1 MKATNLIFVGV
12 FESEKSSFEQ
22 AVQLAE
28 RTFST
33 RLGVYPA
40 LGLDVACQQLLFA
53 VETTSMLSYGR
64 ARLADF
70 FAEQGYEVKPF
81 CMELFTPLS
90 RDVVANSCMA
100 ELNLPKGSSLMEA
113 WSLVNALSEEVSEPN
128 GKGLN
133 FAVFHNEDVPESP
146 FFAVMWSRKATANL
160 DYWQKWMAGK
170 LKQNYSK
177 VVFRKVFIHG

>member
-1 MKATNLIFVGV
+1 MKATDLIFVGV
-12 FESEKSSFEQ
+12 FESEKNSFEQ

-70 FAEQGYEVKPF
+70 FKKQGYDVKPF

-90 RDVVANSCMA
+90 RDVFANSCMA
-100 ELNLPKGSSLMEA
+100 ELKIPSESSLTEA
-113 WSLVNALSEEVSEPN
+113 WILVNSLSEEVSEPN

-133 FAVFHNEDVPESP
+133 FAVFRNEDVPESP
-146 FFAVMWSRKATANL
+146 FVAVMWSRKSTANL

-170 LKQNYSK
+170 LRHNCSK
-177 VVFRKVFIHG
+177 VFFHKVFIHE